1 MLQSLSYLQQG
12 NVKKRMKIVI
22 DKEYVH
28 IFQTTWENSIKF
40 LMIVPK
46 VTKKQGFTLSLEN
59 TDLEKPH
66 GERQIELS
74 QLFSG

>member
-1 MLQSLSYLQQG
+1 
-12 NVKKRMKIVI
+12 
-22 DKEYVH
+22 
-28 IFQTTWENSIKF
+28 
-40 LMIVPK
+40 MIVPK